1 MKIKEI
7 DYKFKNKNL
16 HIRFK
21 KYDHHDNDSNT
32 YNLILGNNGSGKSS
46 LLEAIINYYSPNY
59 SNNEFNSKIITEN
72 EERPRKVILS
82 AYSPYDRIRIQKEK
96 RILPNLPIEK
106 ENGATHDVEII
117 YPNRSLD
124 KIVGMACSA
133 YYHCKINHKPH
144 FKKVEEQI
152 SNLLHLSD
160 DSIFLLIEKFNQI
173 DLDYLQIISNRRFN
187 SNFIELINK
196 RLQYFEEDVLESIKE
211 FCELIN
217 IKNEIL
223 KKLNNYATEESEI
236 SNKYKHITYRSFQRI
251 FRTSIKSDDKFNIK
265 FKNEYIKF
273 NDNKNYNLASHE
285 DEKINKYISQLS
297 EHVDV
302 MLVEFNY
309 LTEILNIS
317 KKNINYLLDFREPEN
332 FKVFFL
338 LAYLKDLYKKIK
350 SLYGQET
357 KFESQ
362 NKKLLQISKI
372 KDFYDNEYFDS
383 GTMNTE
389 YLMRADF
396 DILEAA
402 NIYLIDD
409 LIIKRNND
417 YYSLS
422 TFSSGELS
430 IFLRIMEI
438 SLYIENN
445 SLILIDEPEIHLN
458 PTWIVEYYHILK
470 TCFENMN
477 SHFIITSQ
485 SPLIVSLF
493 HKPEVIYLSSSNND
507 TYIKYIEEETFINS
521 IDNIMKFV
529 FGFDNYKN
537 PIYKD
542 EVKKIT
548 QYASTDL
555 FSALDRLNNIAD
567 NRYRNEISSQI
578 LSSENIQE
586 YFKLIGEDITI
597 DNEIDSE
604 VEIDDDY

>member
-16 HIRFK
+16 HISFN
-21 KYDHHDNDSNT
+21 KYEHNDNDSNT

-59 SNNEFNSKIITEN
+59 SNNEFHSKIITEN
-72 EERPRKVILS
+72 EERPKKVILS

-96 RILPNLPIEK
+96 RILQNLPIEK
-106 ENGATHDVEII
+106 EIRPTHDVEII

-133 YYHCKINHKPH
+133 YYNCKINHKPH

-173 DLDYLQIISNRRFN
+173 DLDYLQMISNRRFS
-187 SNFIELINK
+187 SNFIKLINK
-196 RLQYFEEDVLESIKE
+196 RLQYFEEDVLERIEE
-211 FCELIN
+211 FCKLIN

-223 KKLNNYATEESEI
+223 EKFNNYATEESDVA
-236 SNKYKHITYRSFQRI
+236 NKNKHITYRNFQKI
-251 FRTSIKSDDKFNIK
+251 FRISIKSDEKFNIN

-273 NDNKNYNLASHE
+273 KENKDYFLASHE
-285 DEKINKYISQLS
+285 DEKVNNYISQLS
-297 EHVDV
+297 ELVDV
-302 MLVEFNY
+302 MSVEFNY
-309 LTEILNIS
+309 LTSILNIS
-317 KKNINYLLDFREPEN
+317 KKNINDLLAFREPEN

-362 NKKLLQISKI
+362 NKKLLQTSKI
-372 KDFYDNEYFDS
+372 KDYYDNEYFDS
-383 GTMNTE
+383 GIMNTE
-389 YLMRADF
+389 YLMRTDF

-422 TFSSGELS
+422 NFSSGELS

-493 HKPEVIYLSSSNND
+493 HKPEVIYLYSSNND
-507 TYIKYIEEETFINS
+507 THIKYIEEETFINS

-555 FSALDRLNNIAD
+555 FSALDRLNNIAE
-567 NRYRNEISSQI
+567 NRYRNEISSKV
-578 LSSENIQE
+578 LTEENIQK
-586 YFKLIGEDITI
+586 YFELIDEDYRINDKI
-597 DNEIDSE
+597 VGKD
-604 VEIDDDY
+604 EIDDDY